1 MDQYSTSVIK
11 PSRMYVSNV
20 FECTSLCLCT
30 RETPLLRLKV
40 AVGLQKL
47 YRGRL
52 GRRLFLTI
60 SKDRRE
66 RLAATRIQA
75 ATRGMW
81 GRQQAER

>member
-1 MDQYSTSVIK
+1 MCPIDSLMRT
-11 PSRMYVSNV
+11 NV
-20 FECTSLCLCT
+20 PYCT
-30 RETPLLRLKV
+30 RKPPLPQPKV

-47 YRGRL
+47 YRGRH